1 MGIKGLTKLLAI
13 HAPNCKKEQTL
24 ESYAGCE
31 IAIDASTIIYQFLIV
46 VGRNGTQLLTNDA
59 GEVTRYVFDGKPPDI
74 KKQELAK
81 RYLKRMDAAE
91 DLAVAI
97 ESGVKEDTEKYSKR
111 TVKQVTVAPAQEVQL
126 EQVDQVLHKE
136 TSSSEFF
143 WDAVPDQQ
151 PWVSDV
157 SDTNSQGTASTEHDE
172 VAHSPVN
179 NEHRENS
186 DIGLQANLVS
196 LTRIAE
202 IPIDQAQVKWAYL
215 VEEEE
220 QDELQTNKNAW
231 EVQKRKRERPKKNT
245 LNQCSAPAQNR
256 NTETCSR
263 LSGLTIVNKAQV
275 VCIAESKVKPMS
287 DFAYKLGLN
296 SFNMNLL
303 HSDDTNRLG
312 NILMFRRI
320 GLQGAGPG
328 KVTQC
333 HQCFVAL
340 AKEVLNRGLTFLR
353 TSDMI
358 NRMCSFNG
366 TPGHFHLL
374 FADDVYIFA
383 NGHIRGLRNLAD
395 LLRRYQ
401 DASGQDIN
409 KGKSKLF
416 MGCFPLTMQQCI
428 QDLFGMTLGSLPVKY
443 LFPWPK

>member
-13 HAPNCKKEQTL
+13 HAPNCKKERTL

-59 GEVTRYVFDGKPPDI
+59 GEVTSHLQGVFSRTVRLLEAGLKPVYVFDGKPPDM

-97 ESGVKEDTEKYSKR
+97 ESGVKEDIEKYSKR

-143 WDAVPDQQ
+143 WDAVPDLQ

-157 SDTNSQGTASTEHDE
+157 SDTNSQGTTSTEHDE

-220 QDELQTNKNAW
+220 QDELQTDKNAW
-231 EVQKRKRERPKKNT
+231 EVQKRKSERPKKNT

-320 GLQGAGPG
+320 GLQ
-328 KVTQC
+328 
-333 HQCFVAL
+333 
-340 AKEVLNRGLTFLR
+340 VLLVPMTDQHITTVVKNQLISVVHASCQQAQRR
-353 TSDMI
+353 
-358 NRMCSFNG
+358 
-366 TPGHFHLL
+366 LL
-374 FADDVYIFA
+374 WE
-383 NGHIRGLRNLAD
+383 D
-395 LLRRYQ
+395 LENTNSQ
-401 DASGQDIN
+401 NI
-409 KGKSKLF
+409 
-416 MGCFPLTMQQCI
+416 
-428 QDLFGMTLGSLPVKY
+428 
-443 LFPWPK
+443 PWL